1 MAGSIIKVS
10 AWLLVSDSRCKEV
23 NNFFF
28 NYGNKLYFLRAVLG
42 SSNMDQKVQTV
53 PMCLIS
59 THISLTLCLTL
70 QWFICSNP

>member
-53 PMCLIS
+53 PM
-59 THISLTLCLTL
+59 
-70 QWFICSNP
+70 